1 METKILVVPQFEI
14 WDRTSHTRPS
24 NAIGTITV
32 PIVLTIHACCVKP
45 TTCSTLTTKSRAII
59 EVQKESQHCESQ
71 LHKQTI
77 LGIGPKERLQ
87 THNNTGKALGYSS
100 LYGYA
105 VTSLMPGY
113 PCNEKTECSNYDRAF
128 FEEEV
133 YMHTR
138 TGPASLNNRSAS
150 LRALNTDSRYLIS
163 TSNLPISRLVTFF
176 EFFLS
181 SIAPDFNAANSW
193 RKPASSSFGL
203 STYHLHERYVTAF
216 NYKLRRYR
224 S

>member
-1 METKILVVPQFEI
+1 LFYLDDK
-14 WDRTSHTRPS
+14 
-24 NAIGTITV
+24 
-32 PIVLTIHACCVKP
+32 KP
-45 TTCSTLTTKSRAII
+45 V

-133 YMHTR
+133 YM

-150 LRALNTDSRYLIS
+150 LRALTYRFEIFDIDFQFTYLPFGHVFRIFPEFHRSR
-163 TSNLPISRLVTFF
+163 FQ
-176 EFFLS
+176 
-181 SIAPDFNAANSW
+181 
-193 RKPASSSFGL
+193 
-203 STYHLHERYVTAF
+203 
-216 NYKLRRYR
+216 RR
-224 S
+224 